1 MIKYIRE
8 RFDIVSEIHFRKH
21 ILVDGHCQNQTSNIV
36 LPHMEVTIHILE
48 QTKLTLAA
56 P

>member
-1 MIKYIRE
+1 MGDQVYTTAVRYSKRN
-8 RFDIVSEIHFRKH
+8 S
-21 ILVDGHCQNQTSNIV
+21 LSCHCQNQTSNIV